1 MIYLQDPIH
10 LPYMVPMK
18 FRMGRTTL
26 TLQVPLYSY
35 ICDSLNLLAIVQMYV
50 CMHVRVE

>member
-35 ICDSLNLLAIVQMYV
+35 ICDSLNLYV
-50 CMHVRVE
+50 CMHVWVE

>member
-10 LPYMVPMK
+10 LPYTVPMK

-26 TLQVPLYSY
+26 TLQVRVLSFPFSIMY
-35 ICDSLNLLAIVQMYV
+35 INQSM
-50 CMHVRVE
+50 